1 MATLVNYI
9 DCTAGARKG
18 TGVLGCKIPTG
29 IPDGFI
35 AVSKTWVF
43 DPETEYFD
51 ETYQKLQV
59 QKGLWFPFNNA
70 VDFNENNE
78 DTQFKTYNT
87 GIKLPTRE
95 GLPELEFVYSNE
107 YSWHSAVYTFNG
119 YGNYNIILVWKNNV
133 IGVAT
138 KPDGTLTGLSAGY
151 LNVKPFKNS
160 NGSDPAETMIGF
172 QLTDGFQYNSK
183 MSLIEGDVN
192 GFNVKNLKGALDAK
206 ITVPVV
212 PADLAT
218 TVSVKVVAEFN
229 PSIVVKGLTV
239 DNFKV
244 TGKTVSAAV
253 YNSATELYDLTTSA
267 FATADVFKVSLN
279 DGTYDIVE
287 TATGAQYKGESKS
300 YTV

>member
-9 DCTAGARKG
+9 ECTAGARKG

-35 AVSKTWVF
+35 AVSKTWEF
-43 DPETEYFD
+43 DPETEDFD
-51 ETYQKLQV
+51 EAYQKLQV
-59 QKGLWFPFNNA
+59 QKGLWHPFNNA
-70 VDFNENNE
+70 VDFTENNE
-78 DTQFKTYNT
+78 ETQLKTYNT

-95 GLPELEFVYSNE
+95 GLPELEFVYSNG
-107 YSWHSAVYTFNG
+107 YSWHSAVYSFNG

-133 IGVAT
+133 IGTAT
-138 KPDGTLTGLSAGY
+138 KPDGKLTGLSAGY

-160 NGSDPAETMIGF
+160 NGSDPAETMIAF
-172 QLTDGFQYNSK
+172 QLIDGYQYNSQ
-183 MSLIEGDVN
+183 MSLIDGSVN
-192 GFNVKNLKGALDAK
+192 GFNVSNLKGSLDAK
-206 ITVPVV
+206 ITVPTV
-212 PADLAT
+212 PSDT
-218 TVSVKVVAEFN
+218 DTSISVKVVTEFN
-229 PSIVVKGLTV
+229 PAIDVRGLTV
-239 DNFKV
+239 DDFKI

-253 YNSATELYDLTTSA
+253 YNTATELYDLTTDA
-267 FATADVFKVSLN
+267 FSTADVFKVSLN